1 MMVDLILLAFF
12 IAVFCAGFWAGA
24 KFGTAKNAY
33 TRAATWLKSLAD

>member
-24 KFGTAKNAY
+24 KFGTVAKAWAFV
-33 TRAATWLKSLAD
+33 TTWWRNTTK